1 MSRPFFIMRG
11 EFMEKIIK
19 IGKQEVKLSNNVAWL
34 MEYKDQFGKDATQE
48 LIPLVASLIEALGSG
63 LTSYQNGQINLESLS
78 ESIEGRAFE
87 LLLPIYQSD
96 LSTTLIN
103 VTWAMAKAADETIDP
118 PKKWV
123 RQFDSFPFDVVGP
136 EIWELAV
143 KGFVSSKNLKRLR
156 TLLGTAK
163 GTVLSLKEN
172 QPSRSTTSSSQEQSE
187 D

>member
-1 MSRPFFIMRG
+1 
-11 EFMEKIIK
+11 MEKIIK

-48 LIPLVASLIEALGSG
+48 LIPLVATLVETIGSG
-63 LTSYQNGQINLESLS
+63 LASYKDGVINLESLS

-87 LLLPIYQSD
+87 LMLPLYQSE

-103 VTWAMAKAADETIDP
+103 ITWAMAKAADETIDP

-123 RQFDSFPFDVVGP
+123 RQFDSFPLDVIGP
-136 EIWELAV
+136 EVWELAV

-156 TLLGTAK
+156 SLLGNVK
-163 GTVLSLKEN
+163 DVVQNLKET
-172 QPSRSTTSSSQEQSE
+172 QPSLSTQSSSLEQSE